1 MVVESFETIYYNL
14 SNTKMSNNTIYMVL
28 GGVFMLYLIISIST
42 RSKAKARKSKKFM
55 GDYKRDDEK
64 K

>member
-1 MVVESFETIYYNL
+1 
-14 SNTKMSNNTIYMVL
+14 MSNNTIYMVL